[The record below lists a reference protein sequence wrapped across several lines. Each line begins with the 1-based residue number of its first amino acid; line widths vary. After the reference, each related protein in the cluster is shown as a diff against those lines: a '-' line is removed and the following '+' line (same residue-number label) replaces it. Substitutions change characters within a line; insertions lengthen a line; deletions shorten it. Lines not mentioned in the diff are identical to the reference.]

1 MKRWLSYQR
10 ERFPLVAHGPLIAA
24 FSVSAVC
31 FSSLVRGRVAL
42 PPPASLLVAFV
53 TALLLFLQLRI
64 ANEFKDFEDDARY
77 RPYRPV
83 PRGLVTL
90 RELGWIGAGAAAMQ
104 LALALMLEPSL
115 IWLLTLVWAYLAL
128 MTREFFVR
136 DWLRRHPVVYLTSH
150 MVIIPLIDLYAT
162 ACDWRVAGLSRPP
175 PGLYWFLIVS
185 YVNGIV
191 VEVGRKTRVPGDEE
205 HGVETYSALWGTNVA
220 LRVWLAAVVV
230 TAFAAWRAAARIG
243 TDVPMLDLLLVLV
256 AVCGLVALRVMRRR
270 TAGSGKAI
278 ELVSGV
284 WTLMMYLGVGA
295 VPMAYKLWR

>member
-42 PPPASLLVAFV
+42 PPPASVLVAFV
-53 TALLLFLQLRI
+53 TSLLLFLQLRI
-64 ANEFKDFEDDARY
+64 ADEFKDFEDDARY